1 MGESMNTSP
10 NKESLLTNKTFLSIY
25 GAFFVLLFITMLL
38 VINIATQVD
47 DIEEQLQHVSPQTLE
62 APPSTETVAPS
73 QTIYV
78 PVYSHIYA
86 QGGKPYLLETTLS
99 IRNTD
104 TTHAITLNALN
115 YFNTAGKL
123 VKNYLNKPV
132 SLAPLAT
139 TEILVEQQK
148 TEGGSGANFLVEWSS
163 IVEIN
168 PPLIEAV
175 MIGIDGQ
182 TSISF
187 VSIGVSVDAH

>member
-1 MGESMNTSP
+1 METTR
-10 NKESLLTNKTFLSIY
+10 NKESLLTNKAFLSFY
-25 GAFFVLLFITMLL
+25 GAFFVVLFVTMLF

-47 DIEEQLQHVSPQTLE
+47 DIEEQLQHVSPKTLE
-62 APPSTETVAPS
+62 ALPSTETASAS

-163 IVEIN
+163 VKESN
-168 PPLIEAV
+168 APLIEAV
-175 MIGIDGQ
+175 MIGIEGQ

-187 VSIGVSVDAH
+187 VSSGVPVGSH

>member
-1 MGESMNTSP
+1 MDTTQ
-10 NKESLLTNKTFLSIY
+10 NKESLLTNKTFLSFY
-25 GAFFVLLFITMLL
+25 GAFFVLLFITMLF

-62 APPSTETVAPS
+62 ASPSTEAVAAS
-73 QTIYV
+73 QTVYV

-86 QGGKPYLLETTLS
+86 QGGKPYLLESTLS

-123 VKNYLNKPV
+123 VKSYLNKRV

-148 TEGGSGANFLVEWSS
+148 TEGGSGANFLVDWSS
-163 IVEIN
+163 SQEVN

-187 VSIGVSVDAH
+187 VSTGVTVSGY

>member
-1 MGESMNTSP
+1 MDTTR
-10 NKESLLTNKTFLSIY
+10 NKESLLTNKTFLSFY
-25 GAFFVLLFITMLL
+25 GAFFVVLFVTMLF

-47 DIEEQLQHVSPQTLE
+47 DIEEQLKHAPPKGLE
-62 APPSTETVAPS
+62 ASPSAETVTDS
-73 QTIYV
+73 KTIYV

-104 TTHAITLNALN
+104 KTHPITLNALN

-123 VKNYLNKPV
+123 VKSYLNKPA

-139 TEILVEQQK
+139 TEILVEQHK
-148 TEGGSGANFLVEWSS
+148 TDGGSGANFLVEWSS
-163 IVEIN
+163 VKEAN
-168 PPLIEAV
+168 APLIEAV
-175 MIGIDGQ
+175 MIGIEGQ

-187 VSIGVSVDAH
+187 VSTGVSVGGQ